1 MQILTAQELR
11 AADEFTIEKEEI
23 TSSVL
28 MERAAKKCFEWIQL
42 HLPANKTF
50 AVLCGNG
57 NNGGDG
63 WVIARLLKETGR
75 DVAVFALAAEQL
87 SADNA
92 LKRKEFLAT
101 GAEFETLNEESLTA
115 ISRKDILVDA
125 LFGTGLN
132 RPLER
137 EIAGFIEA
145 INKFPNFKVAIDTP
159 SGFFADTPMPDKATA
174 LEAAVTLCFHAP
186 RLMYFFAES
195 EKWVGEW
202 LVIDIGLKVN
212 ELTASKI
219 AGIGTFMYTMQDDL
233 QGVLTHKPVFAHKG
247 SNGHALLVGGM
258 KGKMGAMVLAAKACL
273 RSGTGLCSLYIPAEG
288 NAILQTAVPE
298 AMVFDS
304 EAADYLS
311 VSFNAEHFSAI
322 GFGPGAGKHE
332 ETGKLLKYLI
342 QTVNGN
348 LLVDADGLNILAE
361 NQTWLS
367 FLPSNTVLTPH
378 PGELDRLC
386 GKANSGFERLEN
398 ARKLSLKTGAV
409 IVLKGAFTAVCSPSG
424 AVYFN
429 STGNNGMA
437 KGGSGDVL
445 SGIITALL
453 AQGLSALNAARLGV
467 FVHGLA
473 GDFAAAEMGKIAMN
487 AGDIINNLPA
497 AWKMISGA
505 QNEV

>member
-1 MQILTAQELR
+1 M
-11 AADEFTIEKEEI
+11 
-23 TSSVL
+23 
-28 MERAAKKCFEWIQL
+28 
-42 HLPANKTF
+42 
-50 AVLCGNG
+50 
-57 NNGGDG
+57 
-63 WVIARLLKETGR
+63 
-75 DVAVFALAAEQL
+75 
-87 SADNA
+87 
-92 LKRKEFLAT
+92 
-101 GAEFETLNEESLTA
+101 
-115 ISRKDILVDA
+115 
-125 LFGTGLN
+125 
-132 RPLER
+132 
-137 EIAGFIEA
+137 
-145 INKFPNFKVAIDTP
+145 
-159 SGFFADTPMPDKATA
+159 SG
-174 LEAAVTLCFHAP
+174 
-186 RLMYFFAES
+186 
-195 EKWVGEW
+195 
-202 LVIDIGLKVN
+202 
-212 ELTASKI
+212 
-219 AGIGTFMYTMQDDL
+219 
-233 QGVLTHKPVFAHKG
+233 
-247 SNGHALLVGGM
+247 
-258 KGKMGAMVLAAKACL
+258 
-273 RSGTGLCSLYIPAEG
+273 
-288 NAILQTAVPE
+288 
-298 AMVFDS
+298 
-304 EAADYLS
+304 
-311 VSFNAEHFSAI
+311 SFNAEHFSAI

-348 LLVDADGLNILAE
+348 LLIDADGLNILAE

-378 PGELDRLC
+378 PRELDRLC
-386 GKANSGFERLEN
+386 GKANTGFERLEN